1 MLMITLF
8 MVALVAHVTQG
19 ETSYNTGEGTVY
31 KLSVV
36 QDVTLERPNRNFNY
50 LPFLLVSQHPGYPNK
65 WSLVKFE
72 QLPRYCPAYKIVSAK
87 MYLYYVYHTSPAGI
101 PLPQPLLSPVICR
114 FIWWKNPGTSIKL
127 PAPSVHHMPI
137 GRSDTLVWITLTQ
150 RRFLR
155 IDHQLLSFHIALEAS
170 WSSTSHEQSEVGR
183 EEYLTTALWSVQ
195 SMSFRGEEA
204 FGLQATQIAIVQDMR
219 MCLFY
224 ADSKENLSFLPSLLS
239 RL

>member
-1 MLMITLF
+1 MLMITLL

-65 WSLVKFE
+65 RSLVKFE

-87 MYLYYVYHTSPAGI
+87 MYLYYVYAHKPSWHSITTTPFIPRYMQVHLVKKSWNEYQATS
-101 PLPQPLLSPVICR
+101 SKR
-114 FIWWKNPGTSIKL
+114 S
-127 PAPSVHHMPI
+127 SPI

-155 IDHQLLSFHIALEAS
+155 IDPQLLSFHIAPEAS
-170 WSSTSHEQSEVGR
+170 WSSTSHEQ
-183 EEYLTTALWSVQ
+183 
-195 SMSFRGEEA
+195 
-204 FGLQATQIAIVQDMR
+204 
-219 MCLFY
+219 
-224 ADSKENLSFLPSLLS
+224 
-239 RL
+239 